1 MGLLGGLIVKL
12 GADSKGYNKT
22 LTKAGVMA
30 KNVGKKIK
38 GSLSGKMVGLFGVAA
53 LGKFTKD
60 ALEAANKVDHLSRR
74 LNIGTEDF
82 QKLDFAAKMSG
93 STTDSLAISLQRI
106 DEAQGR
112 LAVGNKETAAAFKMF
127 GITADEAIGI
137 EKADLF
143 KRVAGELK
151 GIVPTGQ
158 QKRAIQQLFGAE
170 AGLKNIRMF
179 TEGLDDMM
187 QTASDSGTVMAD
199 EQIRMAADFKDQLA
213 AFKAETLPIFLNLA
227 TSAMG
232 SAVSVVDHVKVIID
246 ALAAAVVKTQEI
258 ASKYFDKIKE
268 DAKGTMHEIMKIG
281 AKMTNVPILL
291 ASKAM
296 GGKGPT
302 DDLTDSELAKDL
314 KSIGKAFQDAMS
326 TSMVELQEK
335 VEAREKASKAARQ
348 KADQAGLAGVGGGG
362 GGGKPTKLKADALA
376 RIGGF
381 RGGISPEINLL
392 KQQIQQQKEIA
403 RASKK
408 TAENTQVLKP

>member
-53 LGKFTKD
+53 LGKFAKD

-93 STTDSLAISLQRI
+93 STTDSLGISLQRI

-112 LAVGNKETAAAFKMF
+112 LAKGNRETADAFKMF
-127 GITADEAIGI
+127 GVSADEAMGI
-137 EKADLF
+137 DKAELF
-143 KRVAGELK
+143 KRVGAELK
-151 GIVPTGQ
+151 NVVPTAQ

-199 EQIRMAADFKDQLA
+199 EQIRMAGDFKDQLA
-213 AFKAETLPIFLNLA
+213 AFKAETLPIFLTIA
-227 TSAMG
+227 TGAMSA
-232 SAVSVVDHVKVIID
+232 AVSVVDHLKIIMD
-246 ALAAAVVKTQEI
+246 ALAMAIVKTQEVMGTIWAKIKDDAAGAAKEIAKVAFAATPAGMAINWATGKDPVAEVTQNDFVNDI
-258 ASKYFDKIKE
+258 ASD
-268 DAKGTMHEIMKIG
+268 
-281 AKMTNVPILL
+281 L
-291 ASKAM
+291 ASIGSAFS
-296 GGKGPT
+296 
-302 DDLTDSELAKDL
+302 DELTD
-314 KSIGKAFQDAMS
+314 GF
-326 TSMVELQEK
+326 VELDK
-335 VEAREKASKAARQ
+335 KKEAREAASLAARQ
-348 KADQAGLAGVGGGG
+348 KTDQAGLAGVGGGG
-362 GGGKPTKLKADALA
+362 GGPTKVKADALA

-392 KQQIQQQKEIA
+392 KQQVQQQKEIA

>member
-38 GSLSGKMVGLFGVAA
+38 SSLSGKMVGLFGAAA
-53 LGKFTKD
+53 LGKFTRD
-60 ALEAANKVDHLSRR
+60 AVEAANKVDHLSRR

-93 STTDSLAISLQRI
+93 STTDSLAISLQRV

-127 GITADEAIGI
+127 GISADEAIGI
-137 EKADLF
+137 DKADLF

-199 EQIRMAADFKDQLA
+199 EQIRMAGDFKDQLA
-213 AFKAETLPIFLNLA
+213 AFKAEALPIFLRIATAAMGAA
-227 TSAMG
+227 TSAI
-232 SAVSVVDHVKVIID
+232 DNLKVIVG
-246 ALAAAVVKTQEI
+246 AVAAAIVAAQDLMSTG
-258 ASKYFDKIKE
+258 FDAISQKVGNVIE
-268 DAKGTMHEIMKIG
+268 DAKLALKWVTMSDEEYAKATQERDSSRANQKSFDVSG
-281 AKMTNVPILL
+281 ALGNVQTAFSDALVEG
-291 ASKAM
+291 M
-296 GGKGPT
+296 V
-302 DDLTDSELAKDL
+302 DL
-314 KSIGKAFQDAMS
+314 
-326 TSMVELQEK
+326 EK
-335 VEAREKASKAARQ
+335 KKEAREAASIASREKAAQ
-348 KADQAGLAGVGGGG
+348 TGELGGVGV
-362 GGGKPTKLKADALA
+362 GGKPTKVKADALA

-392 KQQIQQQKEIA
+392 KQQIQQQKMIA
-403 RASKK
+403 RASKE
-408 TAENTQVLKP
+408 TAANTKALT

>member
-38 GSLSGKMVGLFGVAA
+38 SSLSGKMVGLFGAAA
-53 LGKFTKD
+53 LGKFTRD
-60 ALEAANKVDHLSRR
+60 AVEAANKVDHLSRR

-127 GITADEAIGI
+127 GISADEAIGI
-137 EKADLF
+137 DKADLF

-199 EQIRMAADFKDQLA
+199 EQIRMAGDFKDQLA
-213 AFKAETLPIFLNLA
+213 AFKAETLPIFLEIA
-227 TSAMG
+227 TAAMG
-232 SAVSVVDHVKVIID
+232 AAVTAVDHIKIIID
-246 ALAAAVVKTQEI
+246 AVAMAIVKTQEVVAKTWDRMKDDAGGVVAEMAKAGFAMTPVGMVYNAVAGGDDKPKDQSQF
-258 ASKYFDKIKE
+258 ASDI
-268 DAKGTMHEIMKIG
+268 
-281 AKMTNVPILL
+281 
-291 ASKAM
+291 S
-296 GGKGPT
+296 
-302 DDLTDSELAKDL
+302 
-314 KSIGKAFQDAMS
+314 SIGSAFSDQLADGFVA
-326 TSMVELQEK
+326 LEK
-335 VEAREKASKAARQ
+335 KKEAREAASIASREKAAQ
-348 KADQAGLAGVGGGG
+348 TGELGSGGV
-362 GGGKPTKLKADALA
+362 GGKPTKVKADALA

-392 KQQIQQQKEIA
+392 KQQIQQQKMIA
-403 RASKK
+403 RASKE
-408 TAENTQVLKP
+408 TAANTKALT

>member
-60 ALEAANKVDHLSRR
+60 AVEAANKVDHLSRR

-82 QKLDFAAKMSG
+82 QKLDFPAKMSG

-127 GITADEAIGI
+127 GIAADEAIGI
-137 EKADLF
+137 DKADLF

-199 EQIRMAADFKDQLA
+199 EQIRMAGDFKDQLT
-213 AFKAETLPIFLNLA
+213 AFKAETLPIFLEIA
-227 TSAMG
+227 TGVMG
-232 SAVSVVDHVKVIID
+232 AAVTVVDHMKAIID
-246 ALAAAVVKTQEI
+246 ALAAAIV
-258 ASKYFDKIKE
+258 ASHEVITETLDKIKSKATE
-268 DAKGTMHEIMKIG
+268 VIDEIKLAMKWETMTPQQRSAVSYAKALKKQYGTKDEGLDLAGSLGKINTAFMETLTQG
-281 AKMTNVPILL
+281 MTNLEE
-291 ASKAM
+291 K
-296 GGKGPT
+296 
-302 DDLTDSELAKDL
+302 
-314 KSIGKAFQDAMS
+314 KS
-326 TSMVELQEK
+326 
-335 VEAREKASKAARQ
+335 AREKASKAARE
-348 KADQAGLAGVGGGG
+348 KTGEVNLSGLG

-392 KQQIQQQKEIA
+392 KQQIQQQKMIA
-403 RASKK
+403 RASKE
-408 TAENTQVLKP
+408 TASNTKALT

>member
-60 ALEAANKVDHLSRR
+60 AVEAANKVDHLSRR

-112 LAVGNKETAAAFKMF
+112 VTNGTKETINAFKLF
-127 GITADEAIGI
+127 GVSADEAVGI
-137 EKADLF
+137 DKAELF
-143 KRVAGELK
+143 KRVGEQLK
-151 GIVPTGQ
+151 NVVPTGQ

-179 TEGLDDMM
+179 TEGLEGMM

-199 EQIRMAADFKDQLA
+199 EQIRMAGDFKDQLA
-213 AFKAETLPIFLNLA
+213 AFKAEALPIFLRIATAAMGAA
-227 TSAMG
+227 TSAI
-232 SAVSVVDHVKVIID
+232 DHLKVIVG
-246 ALAAAVVKTQEI
+246 AVAAAIVAAQGLMSTG
-258 ASKYFDKIKE
+258 FDAISQKVGNVIE
-268 DAKGTMHEIMKIG
+268 DAKLALKWVTMSDEEYAKASQDRDSARANQKTFDVSG
-281 AKMTNVPILL
+281 ALGNVQTAFSDALVEG
-291 ASKAM
+291 M
-296 GGKGPT
+296 G
-302 DDLTDSELAKDL
+302 DL
-314 KSIGKAFQDAMS
+314 
-326 TSMVELQEK
+326 EK
-335 VEAREKASKAARQ
+335 KKEAREAASIASREKAAQ
-348 KADQAGLAGVGGGG
+348 TGALGGAGVGGA
-362 GGGKPTKLKADALA
+362 PTKVKADALA

-392 KQQIQQQKEIA
+392 KQQIQQQKIIA
-403 RASKK
+403 RSSKE
-408 TAENTQVLKP
+408 TALNTKALT

>member
-60 ALEAANKVDHLSRR
+60 AVEAANKVDHLSRR

-127 GITADEAIGI
+127 GIAADEAIGI
-137 EKADLF
+137 DKADLF

-199 EQIRMAADFKDQLA
+199 EQIRMAGDFKDQLA
-213 AFKAETLPIFLNLA
+213 SFKAETLPIFLEIA
-227 TSAMG
+227 TAAMSAAV
-232 SAVSVVDHVKVIID
+232 SAVDHIKIVID
-246 ALAAAVVKTQEI
+246 AVAMAIVKTQEVLEKTWKRIKDDAAGTVAEI
-258 ASKYFDKIKE
+258 AKSAASMTPAGMIYNAVAGGDDKPKE
-268 DAKGTMHEIMKIG
+268 KSQFTSDISSIG
-281 AKMTNVPILL
+281 SAF
-291 ASKAM
+291 S
-296 GGKGPT
+296 
-302 DDLTDSELAKDL
+302 DELADGFAAL
-314 KSIGKAFQDAMS
+314 
-326 TSMVELQEK
+326 EK
-335 VEAREKASKAARQ
+335 KKEAREAASIAKREKSA
-348 KADQAGLAGVGGGG
+348 QAGLAGVGGGG

>member
-1 MGLLGGLIVKL
+1 
-12 GADSKGYNKT
+12 
-22 LTKAGVMA
+22 
-30 KNVGKKIK
+30 
-38 GSLSGKMVGLFGVAA
+38 
-53 LGKFTKD
+53 
-60 ALEAANKVDHLSRR
+60 
-74 LNIGTEDF
+74 
-82 QKLDFAAKMSG
+82 MSG

-112 LAVGNKETAAAFKMF
+112 VTNGTKETIKAFEMF
-127 GITADEAIGI
+127 GVSADEAVGI
-137 EKADLF
+137 DKAELF
-143 KRVAGELK
+143 KRVGEQLK
-151 GIVPTGQ
+151 NVVPTGQ

-179 TEGLDDMM
+179 TEGLEEMM

-232 SAVSVVDHVKVIID
+232 AAVSVVDHVKVIID

-281 AKMTNVPILL
+281 AKMTNVPIML

-296 GGKGPT
+296 GGKGPI
-302 DDLTDSELAKDL
+302 DDLTGSELAKDL
-314 KSIGKAFQDAMS
+314 KSIGKAFQDAMT
-326 TSMVELQEK
+326 TSMVE
-335 VEAREKASKAARQ
+335 VSKAARE
-348 KADQAGLAGVGGGG
+348 KSGAVGLSGLGAGR
-362 GGGKPTKLKADALA
+362 PTKVKADALA

-403 RASKK
+403 RSSKK
-408 TAENTQVLKP
+408 TAENTQVLSP

>member
-93 STTDSLAISLQRI
+93 STTDSLGISLQRI

-112 LAVGNKETAAAFKMF
+112 LAKGNRETADAFKMF
-127 GITADEAIGI
+127 GVSADEAMGI
-137 EKADLF
+137 DKAELF
-143 KRVAGELK
+143 KRVGAELK
-151 GIVPTGQ
+151 NVVPTAQ

-179 TEGLDDMM
+179 TEGLDGMM

-199 EQIRMAADFKDQLA
+199 EQIRMAGDFKDQLA
-213 AFKAETLPIFLNLA
+213 SFKAETLPIFLEIA
-227 TSAMG
+227 TAAMG
-232 SAVSVVDHVKVIID
+232 AAVTAVDHIKIVID
-246 ALAAAVVKTQEI
+246 AVAMAIVKTQEVLEKTWKRIRDDASGTVAEI
-258 ASKYFDKIKE
+258 AKAGFSMTPVGMVYNAVAGGDEEKKPSEFSSDVAGIG
-268 DAKGTMHEIMKIG
+268 DAFMSE
-281 AKMTNVPILL
+281 
-291 ASKAM
+291 
-296 GGKGPT
+296 
-302 DDLTDSELAKDL
+302 LTD
-314 KSIGKAFQDAMS
+314 G
-326 TSMVELQEK
+326 MVELEK
-335 VEAREKASKAARQ
+335 KKEAREAASIAARQ
-348 KADQAGLAGVGGGG
+348 KTEQAGLAGVGGG

>member
-22 LTKAGVMA
+22 LTKAGITA
-30 KNVGKKIK
+30 KNVGKKIRS
-38 GSLSGKMVGLFGVAA
+38 SLSGKMVGLFGVAA

-60 ALEAANKVDHLSRR
+60 AVEAANKVDHLSRR

-112 LAVGNKETAAAFKMF
+112 VTNGTKETINAFKMF
-127 GITADEAIGI
+127 GVSADEAVGI
-137 EKADLF
+137 DKAELF
-143 KRVAGELK
+143 KRVAAELK
-151 GIVPTGQ
+151 NVVPTGQ

-199 EQIRMAADFKDQLA
+199 EQIRMAGDFKDQLA
-213 AFKAETLPIFLNLA
+213 AFKAETLPIFLEIG
-227 TSAMG
+227 TSAM
-232 SAVSVVDHVKVIID
+232 SAAVSTVDHVKLIID
-246 ALAAAVVKTQEI
+246 AVAMAIVKAQELASNYFARLKGDATGLLNDIKRIPLEMAGMGGLADKLYGERKEGAPSIAENIGEVTAAFEDELAAGFVR
-258 ASKYFDKIKE
+258 
-268 DAKGTMHEIMKIG
+268 
-281 AKMTNVPILL
+281 L
-291 ASKAM
+291 A
-296 GGKGPT
+296 
-302 DDLTDSELAKDL
+302 
-314 KSIGKAFQDAMS
+314 
-326 TSMVELQEK
+326 EK
-335 VEAREKASKAARQ
+335 QEAREAASIAARQ
-348 KADQAGLAGVGGGG
+348 KTDQAGLAGVGGGGG

-392 KQQIQQQKEIA
+392 KQQIQQQKMIA

-408 TAENTQVLKP
+408 TAENTQVLKT

>member
-30 KNVGKKIK
+30 KNVGKKIRS
-38 GSLSGKMVGLFGVAA
+38 SLSGRMVGLFGAAA
-53 LGKFTKD
+53 LGKFARD
-60 ALEAANKVDHLSRR
+60 AVEAADKVDHLSRR
-74 LNIGTEDF
+74 LNIGAEDF
-82 QKLDFAAKMSG
+82 QKLDFAAKLSG

-127 GITADEAIGI
+127 GVTADEAIGI
-137 EKADLF
+137 EKAELF
-143 KRVAGELK
+143 KRVAAELK

-187 QTASDSGTVMAD
+187 QTASDSGTIMAD

-213 AFKAETLPIFLNLA
+213 TFKAEVMPIFLEIA

-232 SAVSVVDHVKVIID
+232 
-246 ALAAAVVKTQEI
+246 AAVTAIDHIKIIVDAVAMAIVKTQEVI
-258 ASKYFDKIKE
+258 GTIWDKIKT
-268 DAKGTMHEIMKIG
+268 DAVGVAKEIAMIAFNASPAGMALNFARGKDPIDEVKTGIAGSEIMGEMAKIG
-281 AKMTNVPILL
+281 EAF
-291 ASKAM
+291 S
-296 GGKGPT
+296 
-302 DDLTDSELAKDL
+302 DELTS
-314 KSIGKAFQDAMS
+314 G
-326 TSMVELQEK
+326 MVELEK
-335 VEAREKASKAARQ
+335 KKEAREAASLAARQ
-348 KADQAGLAGVGGGG
+348 KTEQTGMTGLGGGG
-362 GGGKPTKLKADALA
+362 GGPTKVKADALA

-381 RGGISPEINLL
+381 RGGISPEIGLL
-392 KQQIQQQKEIA
+392 KQQIMHQKMIA
-403 RASKK
+403 RASKR
-408 TAENTQVLKP
+408 TAENTEVLK

>member
-38 GSLSGKMVGLFGVAA
+38 GSLSGRMVGLFGVAA
-53 LGKFTKD
+53 LGKFAKD
-60 ALEAANKVDHLSRR
+60 AVEAANKVDHLSRR

-112 LAVGNKETAAAFKMF
+112 VANGTKETINAFKLF
-127 GITADEAIGI
+127 GVSADEAMGI
-137 EKADLF
+137 DKAELF
-143 KRVAGELK
+143 KRVGAELK
-151 GIVPTGQ
+151 NVVPTAQ

-179 TEGLDDMM
+179 TEGLDGMM

-199 EQIRMAADFKDQLA
+199 EQIRMAGDFKDQLA
-213 AFKAETLPIFLNLA
+213 AFKAETLPIFLEIA
-227 TSAMG
+227 TAAMSA
-232 SAVSVVDHVKVIID
+232 AVTAVDHIKIVID
-246 ALAAAVVKTQEI
+246 AVAMAIVKTQEVLEKTWKRIRDDASGTVAEI
-258 ASKYFDKIKE
+258 AKAGFSMSPAGMIYNAVAGSDEEKKPSEFSSDM
-268 DAKGTMHEIMKIG
+268 AGIG
-281 AKMTNVPILL
+281 EAFM
-291 ASKAM
+291 
-296 GGKGPT
+296 
-302 DDLTDSELAKDL
+302 SELAD
-314 KSIGKAFQDAMS
+314 GF
-326 TSMVELQEK
+326 VELEK
-335 VEAREKASKAARQ
+335 KKEAREAASLAARQ
-348 KADQAGLAGVGGGG
+348 KTDQAGLAGGGGG
-362 GGGKPTKLKADALA
+362 GGGPTKVKADALA

-392 KQQIQQQKEIA
+392 KQQVQQQKMIA

>member
-38 GSLSGKMVGLFGVAA
+38 SSLSGRMVGLFGVAA

-60 ALEAANKVDHLSRR
+60 AVEAANKVDHLSRR

-112 LAVGNKETAAAFKMF
+112 VTNGTKETINAFKLF
-127 GITADEAIGI
+127 GVSADEAVGI
-137 EKADLF
+137 DKAELF
-143 KRVAGELK
+143 KRVAAELK
-151 GIVPTGQ
+151 NVVPTGQ

-179 TEGLDDMM
+179 TEGLDGMM
-187 QTASDSGTVMAD
+187 DTAEKSGTVMAD
-199 EQIRMAADFKDQLA
+199 EQIRMAGDFKDQLA
-213 AFKAETLPIFLNLA
+213 AFKAETLPIFLEIG
-227 TSAMG
+227 TSAL
-232 SAVSVVDHVKVIID
+232 SAAVSTVDHIKIIVNAVAMAIVKAQELSKSYFKSMKMDSVAMLRDIQRIPLELMGNKK
-246 ALAAAVVKTQEI
+246 LADKLFGKRK
-258 ASKYFDKIKE
+258 ASSPS
-268 DAKGTMHEIMKIG
+268 IG
-281 AKMTNVPILL
+281 DNVG
-291 ASKAM
+291 SV
-296 GGKGPT
+296 
-302 DDLTDSELAKDL
+302 LTTFNDELAQGFVKL
-314 KSIGKAFQDAMS
+314 A
-326 TSMVELQEK
+326 EK
-335 VEAREKASKAARQ
+335 QEAREEASKAARE
-348 KADQAGLAGVGGGG
+348 KAAQAPVDLGASGAGA
-362 GGGKPTKLKADALA
+362 KPTKVKADALA

-392 KQQIQQQKEIA
+392 KQQIQQQKMIA
-403 RASKK
+403 RASKE
-408 TAENTQVLKP
+408 TAQNTKALS

>member
-1 MGLLGGLIVKL
+1 M
-12 GADSKGYNKT
+12 
-22 LTKAGVMA
+22 
-30 KNVGKKIK
+30 
-38 GSLSGKMVGLFGVAA
+38 FGV
-53 LGKFTKD
+53 
-60 ALEAANKVDHLSRR
+60 S
-74 LNIGTEDF
+74 
-82 QKLDFAAKMSG
+82 
-93 STTDSLAISLQRI
+93 
-106 DEAQGR
+106 
-112 LAVGNKETAAAFKMF
+112 
-127 GITADEAIGI
+127 ADEAVGI
-137 EKADLF
+137 DKAELF
-143 KRVAGELK
+143 KRVGEQLK
-151 GIVPTGQ
+151 NVVPTGQ

-179 TEGLDDMM
+179 TEGLEEMM

-232 SAVSVVDHVKVIID
+232 AAVSVVDHVKVIID

-281 AKMTNVPILL
+281 AKMTNVPIML

-296 GGKGPT
+296 GGKGPI
-302 DDLTDSELAKDL
+302 DDLTGSELAKDL
-314 KSIGKAFQDAMS
+314 KSIGKAFQDAMT

-335 VEAREKASKAARQ
+335 VEAREKVSKAARE
-348 KADQAGLAGVGGGG
+348 KSGAVGLSGLGAGR
-362 GGGKPTKLKADALA
+362 PTKVKADALA

-403 RASKK
+403 RSSKK
-408 TAENTQVLKP
+408 TAENTQVLSP